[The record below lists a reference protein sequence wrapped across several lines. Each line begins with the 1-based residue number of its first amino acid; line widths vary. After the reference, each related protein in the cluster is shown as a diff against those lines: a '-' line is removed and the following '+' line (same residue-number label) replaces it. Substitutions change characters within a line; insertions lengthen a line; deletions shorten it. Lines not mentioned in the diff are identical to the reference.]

1 MEEEVKLLGAWPSPY
16 SYRVLWALSLKDIKY
31 EYVEED
37 LSNKSDLLLQYN
49 PVYKKIPVLVHGG
62 KPISESLVILEYME
76 ETWPQNPLLPQD
88 PYDKAMARFWAK
100 FGEDKGPIFMAIF
113 VTVGEEQ
120 EKAAKEAKEQLT
132 IVEEQALGEKKFF
145 GGDKIGLT
153 DIVLGWIA
161 GWLDVIEE
169 VSGLKLLEAETF
181 PRLHAWV
188 QRFKEVPGIKEQ
200 LPDRDEMLVYYKKKR
215 EMFIG
220 SVTP

>member
-100 FGEDKGPIFMAIF
+100 FGEDKVTIYLHVFQFVLVLIVFSSFMWF
-113 VTVGEEQ
+113 V
-120 EKAAKEAKEQLT
+120 
-132 IVEEQALGEKKFF
+132 
-145 GGDKIGLT
+145 
-153 DIVLGWIA
+153 
-161 GWLDVIEE
+161 
-169 VSGLKLLEAETF
+169 
-181 PRLHAWV
+181 
-188 QRFKEVPGIKEQ
+188 
-200 LPDRDEMLVYYKKKR
+200 
-215 EMFIG
+215 
-220 SVTP
+220 